1 MRLYHETRA
10 LIKKEIL
17 LEWRQRFA
25 LNGILLYL
33 SSTVFLCYLSFG
45 VKGNTLSP
53 YVWNALFWII
63 LLFTS
68 VNAIAK
74 SFMQERAGR
83 MIYYYSIASPQAII
97 ISKVI
102 YNAGLMMVLS
112 LTGFLFYSV
121 VLGNPVQDQVLFI
134 LNVMLGA
141 LGFSCTL
148 TMVSGIASKAGGNA
162 TLMAILSFPII
173 IPLLLLLIKVSKN
186 ALDGLNRGA
195 SWDELIMLFA
205 INLMITA
212 LSYILFP
219 YLWRS

>member
-1 MRLYHETRA
+1 
-10 LIKKEIL
+10 
-17 LEWRQRFA
+17 
-25 LNGILLYL
+25 
-33 SSTVFLCYLSFG
+33 
-45 VKGNTLSP
+45 
-53 YVWNALFWII
+53 
-63 LLFTS
+63 
-68 VNAIAK
+68 
-74 SFMQERAGR
+74 QERAGR

-97 ISKVI
+97 ISKI
-102 YNAGLMMVLS
+102 LYNAGLMMFLS
-112 LTGFLFYSV
+112 LTGFLFYSI
-121 VLGNPVQDQVLFI
+121 VLGNPVQDQLLFI
-134 LNVMLGA
+134 INVILGA

-186 ALDGLNRGA
+186 ALDGLDRGS

-219 YLWRS
+219 YLWKS